1 MTDTTTIDAAELCV
15 RSIHLMGDGTL
26 EELAAVIHPDCVN
39 REAKDEPPATRGRGP
54 AAMHATAQW
63 LRGAFAE
70 LRWEIHDVI
79 VQGDLVAVHCTMKG
93 RHAGAFV
100 VYGADA
106 RPKEAFPP
114 TGREFASTQSHWFR
128 VEDGKLVEHW
138 ANRDDLGTAEQLG
151 WVPPTPRYLVRMAL
165 AKRRAR
171 RLSRP

>member
-1 MTDTTTIDAAELCV
+1 MTHTTTIDLAELCI
-15 RSIHLMGDGTL
+15 RSIHLMGSGSL
-26 EELAAVIHPDCVN
+26 EDLATVFHPDCVN

-54 AAMHATAQW
+54 AAMHATALW
-63 LRGAFAE
+63 LRDAFAD

-93 RHAGAFV
+93 RHTGPFV
-100 VYGADA
+100 AYGEDA

-114 TGREFASTQSHWFR
+114 TGREFASTQSHWFQVR
-128 VEDGKLVEHW
+128 DGLVVEHW

-171 RLSRP
+171 RLSPR